1 MGLMTSGRRVLA
13 LVPAALLAVV
23 MATLPVN
30 ATSPA
35 IDLLIAGEDNGPA
48 ADELRFQAADLFA
61 GHSVVLFIVRGT
73 EKNGN
78 KRLVSVREKI
88 VPDDGYLTF
97 ATKDRNRN
105 RKTRFVAK
113 STIDGQTY
121 KSNTQHV
128 R

>member
-13 LVPAALLAVV
+13 LMPAALLAVV
-23 MATLPVN
+23 MATLPVS

-48 ADELRFQAADLFA
+48 ADELRFQAAELFA
-61 GHSVVLFIVRGT
+61 GQSVVLFVVRGT
-73 EKNGN
+73 EKDGN
-78 KRLVSVREKI
+78 RRLVSVLEEI

-97 ATKDRNRN
+97 ATRDRNNN
-105 RKTRFVAK
+105 RKTRFLAK
-113 STIDGQTY
+113 ATIDGQTY